1 MDSYYVYASPIGQL
15 NIVEKKGYIT
25 NIALRDSV
33 DVSQLTFSKTEVI
46 AKCITQLE
54 EYFRGQR
61 KSFAIPLD
69 PEGTEF
75 QWLVW
80 QELLKVPYG
89 QCSSYHLVAEAI
101 GSPKGARAVGRSVG
115 ANPVLILIPCHRI
128 LGSDGS
134 LTGFSAGL
142 KRKSFLLDLEGV
154 IYR

>member
-25 NIALRDSV
+25 NIALRDSF
-33 DVSQLTFSKTEVI
+33 DVSQLSFSKTEVI
-46 AKCITQLE
+46 AKCIIQLE

-61 KSFAIPLD
+61 QSFEIPLN

-89 QCSSYHLVAEAI
+89 QWSSYHLVAEAI